1 MQVDLSSRIISVI
14 SLLVAIGAIGYVYT
28 QHEMSGTRDELL
40 AKFDDQLQLQAEKY
54 ATARENMDA
63 KYTQA
68 LERQDARMESW
79 NAQLND
85 AIAAVQQ
92 DANQVLTK
100 IESEEAAA
108 AQQRQL
114 AFRAALD
121 DLPQRLAA
129 ATDNGSNGGDSL
141 DRDAMDSAAEISP
154 PSNADVAESDAA
166 DEAPEIGAGSVL
178 DQLADNAHLRIV
190 TTVLKPGTGNTTL
203 IEIENDGEEEA
214 LIDRIRFRPEAQF
227 EFSDTTEVSPEVVD
241 GTITTITYDDADNTS
256 TKPGYHG
263 IYDRMLGE
271 PIRLP
276 AGERLTLRVTIL
288 DSEHQG
294 WGFAGKLVLNYNTKE
309 VLSIDAARV
318 AFVPS
323 SI

>member
-40 AKFDDQLQLQAEKY
+40 TKFDEQLQLKAGEY
-54 ATARENMDA
+54 TTARESMDA

-79 NAQLND
+79 NAQLNE
-85 AIAAVQQ
+85 AIAAVRQ
-92 DANQVLTK
+92 DADLLFSK
-100 IESEEAAA
+100 IASDEESAAE
-108 AQQRQL
+108 QRQL
-114 AFRAALD
+114 AFREALD
-121 DLPQRLAA
+121 DLPERVAA
-129 ATDNGSNGGDSL
+129 STDSPVN
-141 DRDAMDSAAEISP
+141 ISP
-154 PSNADVAESDAA
+154 PENSDAA
-166 DEAPEIGAGSVL
+166 DEAPEIGSGAAL
-178 DQLADNAHLRIV
+178 DQLADNAHLRILN
-190 TTVLKPGTGNTTL
+190 TVLKPGTGNTTL
-203 IEIENDGEEEA
+203 IEIENDSDEDA

-227 EFSDTTEVSPEVVD
+227 EFSDSPEVSPEVVD
-241 GTITTITYDDADNTS
+241 STITTITYDDADNTS

-263 IYDRMLGE
+263 IYDRRFSE

-276 AGERLTLRVTIL
+276 AGERMTLRVTIL
-288 DSEHQG
+288 DSEHEG

-309 VLSIDAARV
+309 ILSIDAARV